1 MNLHLLRMFL
11 TVVEEQGFSR
21 AAEVLHVSQSA
32 VSKGVREL
40 EHQLGL
46 ALIEDRRGIRLT
58 EAGEALLPH
67 ARNLFALE
75 RIASEVVEDRLRL
88 RQGRLRIGAS
98 TTIGSYWLPAAV
110 AEFTQMHPG
119 VAFEMEIG
127 NMGDVARSVI
137 DCTVDIGFIEG
148 ATDLPGLTLSVWR
161 EEPIELVAG
170 TQLEGLEGEVSMEA
184 LCRHVWLMREAG
196 SGTRQVSD
204 AFLLAQGMCPT
215 RRAVLGSNEAIVR
228 AAAGGGGVAMVPRCV
243 AEDLITTCRL
253 RSVRLAGA
261 KVTSRP
267 LYIVELTGRSR
278 SPVLSA
284 FLAHVE
290 GIQPLKLGE

>member
-21 AAEVLHVSQSA
+21 AAEALHVSQSA
-32 VSKGVREL
+32 VSKGVSEL

-58 EAGEALLPH
+58 QAGEALLPH

-75 RIASEVVEDRLRL
+75 RVASEVVEDHLRL
-88 RQGRLRIGAS
+88 RQGRLRVGAS
-98 TTIGSYWLPAAV
+98 TTIGGYWLPGAV
-110 AEFTQMHPG
+110 AEFTRLHPG
-119 VAFEMEIG
+119 IAFELRIG
-127 NMGDVARSVI
+127 NMGEIARAVT

-148 ATDLPGLTLSVWR
+148 ATDLPGLTLGVWR
-161 EEPIELVAG
+161 EEPIALVAG
-170 TQLEGLEGEVSMEA
+170 TQLEELDGEVSMQA

-196 SGTRQVSD
+196 SGTRQVGD
-204 AFLLAQGMCPT
+204 AFLAAQDVRPT
-215 RRAVLGSNEAIVR
+215 RCTVLGSNEAIVR

-243 AEDLITTCRL
+243 AEDLIAAGRL
-253 RSVRLAGA
+253 RSLRVAGA

-267 LYIVELTGRSR
+267 LYVIELAGRPR
-278 SPVLSA
+278 PPVLSA
-284 FLAHVE
+284 FLKQVQA
-290 GIQPLKLGE
+290 G

>member
-11 TVVEEQGFSR
+11 MVVEEQGFSR
-21 AAEVLHVSQSA
+21 AAEALHVSQSA
-32 VSKGVREL
+32 VSKGVSEL

-58 EAGEALLPH
+58 QAGEALLPH

-75 RIASEVVEDRLRL
+75 RVASEVVEDHLRL

-110 AEFTQMHPG
+110 AEFTRLHPG
-119 VAFEMEIG
+119 VAFEMQIG
-127 NMGDVARSVI
+127 NMGEVARAVI

-148 ATDLPGLTLSVWR
+148 ATDLPGLTLGVWR

-170 TQLEGLEGEVSMEA
+170 VQLEGLDGEVSVEA
-184 LCRHVWLMREAG
+184 LCRQVWLMREAG

-204 AFLLAQGMCPT
+204 AFLLAQGMSPA

-228 AAAGGGGVAMVPRCV
+228 AAAGGGGVAVVPRCV
-243 AEDLITTCRL
+243 AEDLIATGRL
-253 RSVRLAGA
+253 RSVRVAGA

-267 LYIVELTGRSR
+267 LYVIEFAGRPR
-278 SPVLSA
+278 PPVLGA
-284 FLAHVE
+284 FLKHVQA
-290 GIQPLKLGE
+290 G